1 MATSKRSA
9 FFIADLDKTLI
20 ALYLALVGAG
30 WFMIYS
36 VNFDPENTAYG
47 FLDLNNNA
55 GKQMLFIIVCFVLM
69 FVIMLTEW
77 SFWRTYALPIYLFSI
92 VILPGTLLF
101 GREVNGALAWYQ
113 FGGFSF
119 QPSELAKFSTCL
131 AMAGYL
137 SSTGVDLRERR
148 SQFFA
153 FLIFLL
159 PVAII
164 LVQSDT
170 GSALIFFSFL
180 LVMYREGLPAN
191 WYLIGGL
198 LAASVIFGLAFS
210 PPAVA
215 AFYLCAANAYFC
227 WRFFHYRFFWRRL
240 WALSLLILILTQ
252 WNFVSKPIFEWLGLD
267 RTAIP
272 FFDFYLLAPHVLLFV
287 AAFFF
292 NYLRKNAFVQKE
304 LRGYLALLLL
314 AGGLVFAASYASNKL
329 LAPHQQQRIKVWL
342 RPSELAPTDARGSA
356 YNLTHSKM
364 AIGSGG
370 LFGKGFLEG
379 NMTKLNYVPEQT
391 TDFIFCT
398 VGEEQGFLGV
408 VLLIAL
414 FTALLLRIVVIA
426 ERQRSNFSR
435 VYAYGVAGIVF
446 IHFFVNIGMTMG
458 IFPIIGIPL
467 PFLSYGGSSLI
478 GFSLMIGVLLKL
490 DSNRNAI

>member
-1 MATSKRSA
+1 
-9 FFIADLDKTLI
+9 
-20 ALYLALVGAG
+20 
-30 WFMIYS
+30 MIYS
-36 VNFDPENTAYG
+36 VNYDPEQTTFG

-55 GKQMLFIIVCFVLM
+55 GKQSLFIIICFVLI

-77 SFWRTYALPIYLFSI
+77 SFWRTYALPIYLVSFI
-92 VILPGTLLF
+92 LLPGTLLF

-119 QPSELAKFSTCL
+119 QPSELAKFGTCL

-137 SSTGVDLRERR
+137 SSTGVDLREKR

-159 PVAII
+159 PVAVI
-164 LVQSDT
+164 LIQSDT

-198 LAASVIFGLAFS
+198 LAASVILGLAFN
-210 PPAVA
+210 PPTVAV
-215 AFYLCAANAYFC
+215 FYLCAANWYFC
-227 WRFFHYRFFWRRL
+227 WRFFQYRVLWRRL
-240 WALSLLILILTQ
+240 WGISLLILTLTH
-252 WNFVSKPIFEWLGLD
+252 WNFVSEPIFKWLGIDD
-267 RTAIP
+267 RTAVP
-272 FFDFYLLAPHVLLFV
+272 FFDYYLLAPHALLFV
-287 AAFFF
+287 AAFYF
-292 NYLRKNAFVQKE
+292 NYRRKNAFVQSE

-314 AGGLVFAASYASNKL
+314 AGGLVFAASYASNTL

-370 LFGKGFLEG
+370 FFGKGHLEG

-408 VLLIAL
+408 TILIAL
-414 FTALLLRIVVIA
+414 FTLLLQRIVTIA

-435 VYAYGVAGIVF
+435 AYAYGVAGIIF